1 MSATNAASTTTTTTG
16 RRYLNGILTAN
27 AILLGLLALN
37 GMGLSFTSHSLAE
50 GEQPRANDAD
60 EGGRISAAE
69 QRKTMIA
76 QLATLTQKMER
87 LESMIAKGIPVRV
100 LELPAGFS
108 NKNSGKDD
116 ASKGDAGKSDA
127 KSESK
132 AEVKARGAE
141 GAGAKK

>member
-27 AILLGLLALN
+27 ALLLGLLALN
-37 GMGLSFTSHSLAE
+37 GMGLSFTSVSHAE

-100 LELPAGFS
+100 LEMPAGFS
-108 NKNSGKDD
+108 NKNGGKADD
-116 ASKGDAGKSDA
+116 TGKSDA
-127 KSESK
+127 KGDGK

>member
-1 MSATNAASTTTTTTG
+1 MSATHAAHTNTTNTTTG

-37 GMGLSFTSHSLAE
+37 GMGLSFTSLSRAE
-50 GEQPRANDAD
+50 GEQPRANEAD

-76 QLATLTQKMER
+76 QLATLTQKVER
-87 LESMIAKGIPVRV
+87 LESMIAKGVPVRV
-100 LELPAGFS
+100 LEMPAGFS
-108 NKNSGKDD
+108 NKNSGKSD
-116 ASKGDAGKSDA
+116 DAGKSDA

-132 AEVKARGAE
+132 AEVKARGAD
-141 GAGAKK
+141 GAATKK